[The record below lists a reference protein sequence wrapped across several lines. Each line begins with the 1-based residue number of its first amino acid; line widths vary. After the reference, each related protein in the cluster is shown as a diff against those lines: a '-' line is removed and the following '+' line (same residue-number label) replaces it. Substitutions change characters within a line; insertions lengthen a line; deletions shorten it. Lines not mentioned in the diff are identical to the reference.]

1 MSAVFLKDITDFF
14 DIGSSSG
21 KGSCNKIIAFFNT
34 KQDIIV
40 IFWADKRHVYFYTRE
55 VDALLIAENTTVYD
69 FTDDVLTFDLLD
81 FKTDQTIIDQNTVA
95 WFDIFI

>member
-1 MSAVFLKDITDFF
+1 MSSVFLKDITNFF

-21 KGSCNKIIAFFNT
+21 KGSCDKIIAFFDT
-34 KQDIIV
+34 EQDIIV
-40 IFWADKRHVYFYTRE
+40 ILRADKRHVYFYTRE

-81 FKTDQTIIDQNTVA
+81 FKSDQTIIDQNAVA